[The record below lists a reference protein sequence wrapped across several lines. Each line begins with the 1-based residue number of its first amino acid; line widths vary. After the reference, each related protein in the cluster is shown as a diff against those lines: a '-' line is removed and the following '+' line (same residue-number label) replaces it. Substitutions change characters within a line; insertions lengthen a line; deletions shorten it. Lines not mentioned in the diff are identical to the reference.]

1 MVGIT
6 ALELCIFNFQKRTFG
21 IIENGTWAIRSGAL
35 MKNFI
40 DENLKECTVLGAQVT
55 INSSANEG
63 NEKEFTSLADALV
76 DSINK

>member
-1 MVGIT
+1 
-6 ALELCIFNFQKRTFG
+6 
-21 IIENGTWAIRSGAL
+21 